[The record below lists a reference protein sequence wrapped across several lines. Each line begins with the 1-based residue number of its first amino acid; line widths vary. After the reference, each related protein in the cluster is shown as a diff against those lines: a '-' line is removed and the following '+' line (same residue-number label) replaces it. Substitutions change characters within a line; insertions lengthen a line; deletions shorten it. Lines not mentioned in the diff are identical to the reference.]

1 ALGAWCY
8 VTEMVRG
15 VLAWLERAEGVGQAF
30 NIGNPRS
37 SVTIFDLATRIKRLT
52 GCPGEI
58 AYAPLGYTDVE
69 LRIPNVTK
77 ARELLGWEPEVELD
91 DGLARTI
98 AWYREKLTAAVQ
110 R

>member
-1 ALGAWCY
+1 
-8 VTEMVRG
+8 MVAG
-15 VLAWLERAEGVGQAF
+15 VHACLERREAVGQAF

-37 SVTIFDLATRIKRLT
+37 SVTIYELALRVKRLT

-58 AYAPLGYTDVE
+58 VFAPLGYTDVE

-91 DGLARTI
+91 AGLVRTI
-98 AWYREKLTAAVQ
+98 AWYREKLTASV
-110 R
+110 